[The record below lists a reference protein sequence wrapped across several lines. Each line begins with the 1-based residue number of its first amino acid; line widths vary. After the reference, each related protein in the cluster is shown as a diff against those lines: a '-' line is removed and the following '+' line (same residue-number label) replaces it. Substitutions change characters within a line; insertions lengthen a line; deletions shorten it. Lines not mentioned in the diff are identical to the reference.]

1 MRQQAGCT
9 ALSPP
14 SPAGFSEAAK
24 SGAPGEKDVVAAV
37 VLISGARFDPAEF
50 FKACA
55 AQLERNQ
62 IPSYVQVL
70 PEIPKTASEKPQ
82 DRYLIDDLK
91 QRRNPVYELEDY
103 AGR

>member
-1 MRQQAGCT
+1 MPLTRRQLAGN
-9 ALSPP
+9 AKRFS
-14 SPAGFSEAAK
+14 SKAPAWIRRSFSK
-24 SGAPGEKDVVAAV
+24 P
-37 VLISGARFDPAEF
+37 
-50 FKACA
+50 CA

-62 IPSYVQVL
+62 IPSYEQVL

-91 QRRNPVYELEDY
+91 QRRNPVYEFEEY